1 MLPSRVSIA
10 EEYLGD
16 KRKIFSNG
24 LSVRLARFKVMSLLK
39 VTLNRVSL
47 K

>member
-16 KRKIFSNG
+16 KRKIFRNG
-24 LSVRLARFKVMSLLK
+24 FICQISKI
-39 VTLNRVSL
+39 
-47 K
+47 